1 MASVDRLI
9 ADYFDISG
17 LGNKE
22 FDIFN
27 LSLLFPG
34 KSGIVQCILNLFIY
48 HPCMNLLRDARQR
61 CLVLMEISINFLF
74 L

>member
-34 KSGIVQCILNLFIY
+34 KSGIVQCIPMY
-48 HPCMNLLRDARQR
+48 ESVA
-61 CLVLMEISINFLF
+61 
-74 L
+74 